1 MNARPGVGGRLAF
14 FWSIALSTS
23 PQTRSGVSEA
33 HIQHE
38 LNALFRDSLLPISLF
53 LAGLYALFTALHL
66 TLLENPAR
74 NVMAIAALAAMAS
87 LLVIAAAAHAGRIAP
102 ERAYMIG
109 FVVVG
114 IVLSNSA
121 LHMLLE
127 RDIYQS
133 TNFALIFVAVGLFFL
148 SRLNLLIV
156 FAINFSVWALC
167 AAAISD
173 NIAMIEH
180 FAIMNVQALLIG
192 LLAIELR
199 LRSSRRLIRMR
210 AEAVEREKKLEQ
222 ALAKTKLYASIERE
236 NKAKTEFLANMS
248 HELRTPLNAILGFS
262 EAMQQKLF
270 GPLGSE
276 KYESY
281 AHDIHH
287 AGTHLLSLVNDILD
301 LSRIELEGLKIIPQ
315 PVDFARVCNNCLA
328 IVRGRA
334 ERGQVKLSLDAVPPF
349 PQIEADERRLKQIVI
364 NLLNNA
370 VKFTPAGGKVTLQ
383 LSHGEN
389 GGAIIRVRDTGI
401 GMNEE
406 ELENALRPF
415 WQADAGLDRSFEG
428 AGLGLA
434 LVAELVSL
442 MEGEFRL
449 ESEPGKGTVA
459 TVLLPRTYCGEKSNA
474 A

>member
-1 MNARPGVGGRLAF
+1 M
-14 FWSIALSTS
+14 STS

-53 LAGLYALFTALHL
+53 LAGLYALFAVLHL
-66 TLLENPAR
+66 ILLENPAR
-74 NVMAIAALAAMAS
+74 NVMAIAALAAMAG

-102 ERAYMIG
+102 GQAYLVG
-109 FVVVG
+109 FVIVG

-133 TNFALIFVAVGLFFL
+133 TNFALIFVAAGLFFL
-148 SRLNLLIV
+148 SRRNLLIA
-156 FAINFSVWALC
+156 FAVNFSVWALC
-167 AAAISD
+167 AAMVTE
-173 NIAMIEH
+173 NTKLLEH
-180 FAIMNVQALLIG
+180 FAVMSLQALLIG
-192 LLAIELR
+192 VLAIELR

-210 AEAVEREKKLEQ
+210 AEAIDRERKLEQ
-222 ALAKTKLYASIERE
+222 ALAKTKLHASVERE

-262 EAMQQKLF
+262 EAMQQNLF
-270 GPLGSE
+270 GPLGNK

-315 PVDFARVCNNCLA
+315 PVDFARVCNNCIA

-349 PQIEADERRLKQIVI
+349 PKIEADERRLKQVVI

-370 VKFTPAGGKVTLQ
+370 VKFTPPGGKVTLE
-383 LSHGEN
+383 LLHGEK
-389 GGAIIRVRDTGI
+389 GGAVIRIRDTGI

-406 ELENALRPF
+406 QLENALRPF

-434 LVAELVSL
+434 LVTELVSL

-459 TVLLPRTYCGEKSNA
+459 TVLLPRAYCGATIHA